1 MIIFLYGTD
10 SFRSV
15 EELSAIKNKFL
26 DNNDSGANLS
36 VIDFE
41 EESDRKLTR
50 AINSGG
56 LFSVDQLVIAKN
68 FLASADKAAQDE
80 VQEYLK
86 SKKTLAEDKNTTVVF
101 WEGALPKKNNA
112 LFKFLVKNAT
122 GRNFE
127 ALKGLQLEKWISERL
142 KKENP
147 DAAIAKNAL
156 IKLVAYTDGDLFKIS
171 GEISKLANFR
181 EKGVIDEQDVEVMVK
196 AKMNA
201 NIFETVE
208 ALASGNK
215 KTALALL
222 HNQIKEGGDLFYIL
236 SMYVY
241 QFRNLLKVSE
251 FSSQGI
257 VDQYRIAK
265 ETGLHPYVVQ
275 KAVGQL
281 QRLNLSALK
290 KIYKKLQKLDTEVK
304 TGKIEMKMALDKF
317 VVEI

>member
-1 MIIFLYGTD
+1 MIIFLYGMD
-10 SFRSV
+10 FFRSA
-15 EELSAIKNKFL
+15 EELAAIKNKFL
-26 DNNDSGANLS
+26 SNNDSGVNLS

-41 EESDRKLTR
+41 EDSDSKLTR

-56 LFSVDQLVIAKN
+56 LFSIDQLVIAKN
-68 FLASADKAAQDE
+68 FLASADKTVQDE
-80 VQEYLK
+80 VQEYLQN
-86 SKKTLAEDKNTTVVF
+86 KKTLADDKNITVVF

-112 LFKFLVKNAT
+112 LFKFLVKNAES
-122 GRNFE
+122 RNFE
-127 ALKGLQLEKWISERL
+127 TLKGMQLENWISERL
-142 KKENP
+142 KKANP
-147 DAAIAKNAL
+147 DAAIDKKAL
-156 IKLVAYTDGDLFKIS
+156 IKLVAYTDGDLLKIS
-171 GEISKLANFR
+171 GEISKLANFK
-181 EKGVIDEQDVEVMVK
+181 EKGVIEEKDVEVMVK

-215 KTALALL
+215 KAALALL

-236 SMYVY
+236 SMYIY

-257 VDQYRIAK
+257 MDQYRISK

-275 KAVGQL
+275 KALGQL
-281 QRLNLSALK
+281 RRLNFSALK
-290 KIYKKLQKLDTEVK
+290 KIYKKLQKLDTEAK